1 MRNIYNRLFNS
12 IYYNKNRLVMIL
24 LSLLALLTVIP
35 YAFALFLLYL
45 CLLINIRTKDSIL
58 DLIQEVKDFI
68 IEPYIFW
75 QENVTKNLKEE
86 LWI

>member
-1 MRNIYNRLFNS
+1 MRNIYNRIFNS

-24 LSLLALLTVIP
+24 LFLLALLTVIP
-35 YAFALFLLYL
+35 YTFALLLLYL
-45 CLLINIRTKDSIL
+45 CLLINIRTKDSLL

-75 QENVTKNLKEE
+75 QENTTRNLKDD
-86 LWI
+86 